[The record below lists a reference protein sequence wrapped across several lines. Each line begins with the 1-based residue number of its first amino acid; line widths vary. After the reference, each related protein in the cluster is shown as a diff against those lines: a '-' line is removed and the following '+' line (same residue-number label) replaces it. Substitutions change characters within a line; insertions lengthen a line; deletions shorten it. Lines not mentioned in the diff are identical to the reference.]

1 MKKNMDVRILMMQKG
16 ITQYDVGEELGIT
29 ASWVS
34 RLLRTPL
41 SAEKKEM
48 FVKAINRLAKE
59 EC

>member
-1 MKKNMDVRILMMQKG
+1 MKSNMDIRILMMQNG
-16 ITQYDVGEELGIT
+16 ITQYDMAEELGIT

-41 SAEKKEM
+41 SLEKKEI
-48 FVKAINRLAKE
+48 FVEAINRLAKE